1 MIGNLFIGPIE
12 EDNTRAPEG
21 TLDPRVAQALQ
32 SDVDPPICLFTK
44 RPIHGHLSFRT
55 VRSILRGRQE
65 GTGIVYPRTEEQ
77 TNLITRWARHYTNPQ
92 ETRTISP
99 LEAEIEQYV
108 FNQWAFAVCNTFFA
122 VDDLQYRTPL
132 EHDARDY
139 PAHLGY
145 SWHLCKSPQEIYQIA
160 EQITSICEVLEVYN
174 RKPSVT
180 AQLTT
185 REVNKCVEELQGL
198 TQLWGNFSR
207 TRTIAL
213 ANYLSLPYAD
223 SGTTLQ
229 GWWSVVPA
237 IIIKR
242 HCHLAFRYRDVPAI
256 DDFRDLVVQAL
267 HRHNSSEPRVEIQGS
282 WADNGGLLQADL
294 QYIPLPPRSEA

>member
-1 MIGNLFIGPIE
+1 MIGNLFIRPIE
-12 EDNTRAPEG
+12 EDNSRAPEG
-21 TLDPRVAQALQ
+21 RLDPRVAQALQ

-44 RPIHGHLSFRT
+44 RPIQGHLPFRT

-77 TNLITRWARHYTNPQ
+77 TNLITNWARHYTNPQ

-99 LEAEIEQYV
+99 LEDEIEQYV
-108 FNQWAFAVCNTFFA
+108 FNQWVFAVCNTFFA
-122 VDDLQYRTPL
+122 VDDLQYRTQL
-132 EHDARDY
+132 EQDARDY

-223 SGTTLQ
+223 SETTLQ

-242 HCHLAFRYRDVPAI
+242 HRLLAFRYRDVPAI
-256 DDFRDLVVQAL
+256 DDFRELVVQAL
-267 HRHNSSEPRVEIQGS
+267 HRRNSLEPRVEIQGS

-294 QYIPLPPRSEA
+294 LYIPLPPRSKA